1 MDFNELNESIPYAA
15 GKKLHVMEMN
25 PYPNIILSM
34 PGRHQDDTDPQGG
47 DFVVMVNDINKGWVK
62 HQFTHGD
69 LWDDLEKKKDAD
81 KDNAILLM
89 KDYASVVRG
98 ADPEKTAWDFE
109 NGLISEDLEDVWEHT
124 MLPQTFLYAVQCL
137 AVAEHRRYWQ
147 HESCGGGRYLPAR
160 FSVGII
166 EGTWTA
172 KDAKQYQYRGRQ
184 GLENLIKEKGRPT
197 PLKKFAES

>member
-25 PYPNIILSM
+25 PYPGITLSM
-34 PGRHQDDTDPQGG
+34 PGRHQDETSPNGG
-47 DFVVMVNDINKGWVK
+47 DFVVMVDSESRGWVK

-69 LWDDLEKKKDAD
+69 LWDDLEEKRATDSCAAED
-81 KDNAILLM
+81 LM
-89 KDYASVVRG
+89 RDYAHVVRG
-98 ADPEKTAWDFE
+98 TDPETLRWDFE
-109 NGLISEDLEDVWEHT
+109 NGLIPEDLDTVWDHT
-124 MLPQTFLYAVQCL
+124 LLPQTFLYAVQCL

-147 HESCGGGRYLPAR
+147 HECQGGGRYLPAR

-166 EGTWTA
+166 EGYWTA
-172 KDAKQYQYRGRQ
+172 ADAKKYQYRGRQ

>member
-25 PYPNIILSM
+25 PYPNITISM
-34 PGRHQDDTDPQGG
+34 PGRHQDETSPQGG
-47 DFVVMVNDINKGWVK
+47 DFVVMIDDTNKGWVK

-69 LWDDLEKKKDAD
+69 IWDDFETKKYRDEAS
-81 KDNAILLM
+81 AILLM
-89 KDYASVVRG
+89 KDYAKVVRG
-98 ADPEKTAWDFE
+98 ADPKIDRWSLWKDSPNLWANTVA
-109 NGLISEDLEDVWEHT
+109 
-124 MLPQTFLYAVQCL
+124 PQTILYGLQCL

-172 KDAKQYQYRGRQ
+172 ADAKQYQYRGRQ